1 MYQLDDENVPPEANI
16 FNSSP
21 AHELV
26 EELCCRANEAVAKK
40 IYAAMPDKAVLRRQS
55 GPNPRRLQTFNERMT
70 AIGFDIDTSSSGTL
84 QSSVFKI
91 EDDDT
96 RKGVETLLIKTM
108 QRAKYFVA
116 GRGDSPHY
124 ALNLPVYTHF
134 TNPSRRYIDTL
145 VHRQLDCVLAGNEFT
160 EDIES
165 VSKATEMCT
174 WKKDAAHAAQ
184 EQSVHIDACR
194 MMDRK
199 AQEIGGDLIA
209 EGIVICVYESAFDV
223 LIPEWGF
230 EKRVHCDQLPLKK
243 AEFDKHKRLLE
254 LYWEKGVPSSAY
266 IPEDEQPKG
275 NNRGHG
281 AAAAAREAEAA
292 KQRARDQEEAK
303 RRIMDTSTIGT
314 NEVDALFDD
323 DDDDS
328 VEGLTDMTAGVSLSS
343 ADRPTQSMPPSPTRN
358 GALSRQ
364 TPHRTKS
371 DSKLSQ
377 SAGDH
382 PETKLSNKEKYLS
395 MFTLRE
401 EGGEYIQ
408 DVREMTR
415 VPVILKTDLSKSPP

>member
-1 MYQLDDENVPPEANI
+1 MYQLDDENIPPEGNI
-16 FNSSP
+16 FNTSP

-26 EELCCRANEAVAKK
+26 EEICCKTNEVVAKK
-40 IYAAMPDKAVLRRQS
+40 LYTNMPDKAVLRRQTP
-55 GPNPRRLQTFNERMT
+55 PNTRRLQTFTERMS
-70 AIGFDIDTSSSGTL
+70 AIGYDIDITSSGTL
-84 QSSVFKI
+84 QSSLYKI
-91 EDDDT
+91 KDDDV

-116 GRGDSPHY
+116 GRGDAPHY

-134 TNPSRRYIDTL
+134 TNPTRRYPDIL
-145 VHRQLDCVLAGNEFT
+145 VHRQLDSILNNTEFVEDVESLSKVT
-160 EDIES
+160 EL
-165 VSKATEMCT
+165 CT

-194 MMDRK
+194 MMDKK

-209 EGIVICVYESAFDV
+209 EGIVVCVYESAFDV

-275 NNRGHG
+275 NNRGKG
-281 AAAAAREAEAA
+281 AMAAAREAEAA
-292 KQRARDQEEAK
+292 KQRAKDQEEAK
-303 RRIMDTSTIGT
+303 RRIMDTGTIGT
-314 NEVDALFDD
+314 DEVDALFDD
-323 DDDDS
+323 DDDS
-328 VEGLTDMTAGVSLSS
+328 VAGLNEMTAGVSLTS

-358 GALSRQ
+358 GPLAGQ
-364 TPHRTKS
+364 APHRTKS

-377 SAGDH
+377 SAGDI
-382 PETKLSNKEKYLS
+382 PETKLTNKEKYLS
-395 MFTLRE
+395 MFSLRE

-415 VPVILKTDLSKSPP
+415 VPIILKTDLSKSPP